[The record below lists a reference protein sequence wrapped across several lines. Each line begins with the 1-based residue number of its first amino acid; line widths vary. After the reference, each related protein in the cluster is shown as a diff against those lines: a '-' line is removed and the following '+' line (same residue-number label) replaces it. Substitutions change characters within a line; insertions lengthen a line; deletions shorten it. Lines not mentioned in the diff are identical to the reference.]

1 MGHQSSAESPEIR
14 LPEPPPERV
23 YVMPASRPARPVA
36 RHIVL
41 FVLTFITT
49 TLVGAEFYVSFVTGV
64 GTSSTVPS
72 LPNLLLHGMWY
83 SAGVL
88 AILGTHE
95 FGHYFACRYYGI
107 DASLPYFIPVWLG
120 PIFTPGTLGA
130 VIRIRQ
136 PIPTKRQFF
145 DVGIAGPI
153 AGFVVLVPVL
163 ILGMSLS
170 NVVTLPDKFSG
181 VDFGEP
187 LLFKLISWLFF
198 GKLAAGQTVNLHPAG
213 WAAWFG
219 LLATALNLCPISQL
233 DGGHVS
239 YAVFG
244 RVSSTI
250 TLVVVACLIG
260 LTIYSMAILHSGAYV
275 VWTAMVVVML
285 RIMGR
290 HHPRTLDEDEPLDT
304 PRLLLA
310 AFAVA
315 MMVLSFTPVPI
326 SFVTH

>member
-1 MGHQSSAESPEIR
+1 MGHPSPTEPPEIR
-14 LPEPPPERV
+14 VPAESEAAERV
-23 YVMPASRPARPVA
+23 YVMPATRRPPPVT
-36 RHIVL
+36 RHVVL

-49 TLVGAEFYVSFVTGV
+49 TIVGAEFYASFITGI
-64 GTSSTVPS
+64 GTSRTLPS
-72 LPNLLLHGMWY
+72 LTVLLVHGLWY
-83 SAGVL
+83 SGGVL

-107 DASLPYFIPVWLG
+107 DASLPYFIPMWLG
-120 PIFTPGTLGA
+120 PIVTPGTLGA

-136 PIPTKRQFF
+136 PIASKRQFF

-163 ILGMSLS
+163 VIGMSLS
-170 NVVTLPDKFSG
+170 NVVTLPADFKG
-181 VDFGEP
+181 WDFGEP
-187 LLFKLISWLFF
+187 LLFKLIEWLFF
-198 GKLAAGQTVNLHPAG
+198 GTLHARQTVNLHPAG

-244 RVSSTI
+244 RISSTI

-260 LTIYSMAILHSGAYV
+260 LTLYSGAYL
-275 VWTAMVVVML
+275 VWTILVVLML
-285 RIMGR
+285 SVMGR
-290 HHPRTLDEDEPLDT
+290 HHPRTVDENEPLD
-304 PRLLLA
+304 PGRLWLA
-310 AFAVA
+310 AFAAA
-315 MMVLSFTPVPI
+315 MMILCFTPVPA
-326 SFVTH
+326 SLVGF

>member
-1 MGHQSSAESPEIR
+1 MGHPSSAESQEIR
-14 LPEPPPERV
+14 LPGEPSESPRP
-23 YVMPASRPARPVA
+23 YVMPPSPRPVPVT

-49 TLVGAEFYVSFVTGV
+49 TIVGAEFYASFASDV
-64 GTSSTVPS
+64 GRSALPS
-72 LPNLLLHGMWY
+72 LPVLLVHGLWY
-83 SAGVL
+83 SIGVL
-88 AILGTHE
+88 LILGTHE

-153 AGFVVLVPVL
+153 AGFVVLVPILV
-163 ILGMSLS
+163 LGMSLS
-170 NVVTLPDKFSG
+170 AVVALPPDFKGFE
-181 VDFGEP
+181 FGEP
-187 LLFKLISWLFF
+187 LLFKLIAWLFF
-198 GKLAAGQTVNLHPAG
+198 GAIPTGHTVNLHPAG

-244 RVSSTI
+244 RASSMI
-250 TLVVVACLIG
+250 TLIVVGCLIG
-260 LTIYSMAILHSGAYV
+260 LTLYSGAYL
-275 VWTAMVVVML
+275 VWTILIILMLSVMGL
-285 RIMGR
+285 
-290 HHPRTLDEDEPLDT
+290 HHPRTPDENEPLG
-304 PRLLLA
+304 PGRLSLA
-310 AFAVA
+310 AFAAV
-315 MMVLSFTPVPI
+315 MMILCFTPVPA
-326 SFVTH
+326 SLVGF

>member
-1 MGHQSSAESPEIR
+1 MGHPFPTEPPEI
-14 LPEPPPERV
+14 PVPPGSSDIERV
-23 YVMPASRPARPVA
+23 YVMPASPRPVPVT

-49 TLVGAEFYVSFVTGV
+49 TIVGAQFYASFVTGV
-64 GTSSTVPS
+64 GTTPVSTS
-72 LPNLLLHGMWY
+72 FAGLILGGLPY
-83 SAGVL
+83 SMGVL
-88 AILGTHE
+88 GILGTHE

-107 DASLPYFIPVWLG
+107 DASLPYFIPIWLG
-120 PIFTPGTLGA
+120 PVFTPGTLGA
-130 VIRIRQ
+130 VIRIRE
-136 PIPTKRQFF
+136 PIASKRQFF

-163 ILGMSLS
+163 IIGMSLS
-170 NVVTLPDKFSG
+170 NVVTLPPDFKG

-198 GKLAAGQTVNLHPAG
+198 GTLPPGQTVNLHPAG

-244 RVSSTI
+244 RRSSTI
-250 TLVVVACLIG
+250 TLVVLACLIA
-260 LTIYSMAILHSGAYV
+260 LTVYSGAYL
-275 VWTAMVVVML
+275 VWTVLILLMMSV
-285 RIMGR
+285 MGR
-290 HHPRTLDEDEPLDT
+290 HHPRTLDESEPLDAG
-304 PRLLLA
+304 RLWLA
-310 AFAVA
+310 AFAAA
-315 MMVLSFTPVPI
+315 MMILCFTPVPA
-326 SFVTH
+326 SLVGF

>member
-1 MGHQSSAESPEIR
+1 MGRPSPTDPPEIPIAEDR
-14 LPEPPPERV
+14 GRP
-23 YVMPASRPARPVA
+23 YVMPPSRRPDPIT
-36 RHIVL
+36 RHVVL
-41 FVLTFITT
+41 FVLTFLTA
-49 TLVGAEFYVSFVTGV
+49 TLVGAQFYASFATGA
-64 GTSSTVPS
+64 GTSSTLPS
-72 LPNLLLHGMWY
+72 LSAQLLHGMWY

-88 AILGTHE
+88 LILGTHE

-107 DASLPYFIPVWLG
+107 DASLPYFIPIWLG
-120 PIFTPGTLGA
+120 PFFTPGTLGA

-163 ILGMSLS
+163 FLGMSLS
-170 NVVTLPDKFSG
+170 NVVTLPADFVG
-181 VDFGEP
+181 YDFGEP
-187 LLFKLISWLFF
+187 LLFKLIAWLFF
-198 GKLAAGQTVNLHPAG
+198 GKLAVGQTVNLHPAG

-233 DGGHVS
+233 DGGHIS

-244 RVSSTI
+244 RISSTI
-250 TLVVVACLIG
+250 TLIVVACLIG
-260 LTIYSMAILHSGAYV
+260 LTIYSMAFLHSGAYL
-275 VWTAMVVVML
+275 VWTLLVLVML

-290 HHPRTLDEDEPLDT
+290 HHPRTPDENEPLDT

-310 AFAVA
+310 GFAIV
-315 MMVLSFTPVPI
+315 MMILCFTPVPTSI
-326 SFVTH
+326 VGR